1 MDATMGQL
9 VYLPAGVAG
18 PDPDVFLSDVLTGW
32 RRAQLAQNFSPDTA
46 RRRVASVLRMG
57 DFVGSYPWQWT
68 AADADDFFGHLRGVR
83 NLAHTTVR
91 AYQTDVKL
99 FLDYATDPAY
109 AWNEHCGRLFGTVFS
124 QVVTEFNR
132 ARHVQANDARPL
144 KRPFTPSELQ
154 QFFDLADL
162 EPERI
167 LNAGRKGALAAWRD
181 AVAFKTLYGWG
192 LRRNEVR
199 HLQLVDFSRNA
210 RAPFFGEWGLVRVR
224 HGKAMRGSPAKQ
236 RTVLTVFDWAAEA
249 LADWAER
256 GLPRYGRPVNDL
268 FPTEKGGLVPERNL
282 WQRMRNFV
290 DELGFPAGLDLHS
303 FRRAYAT
310 NLQIEYAYDVSFVQ
324 LQLGHEHA
332 STTSIYTLAAP
343 DYRARE
349 LERVLTA
356 TLARSNARLDGPT
369 PKES

>member
-18 PDPDVFLSDVLTGW
+18 PDPDAFLSDVLTGW

-109 AWNEHCGRLFGTVFS
+109 DWNEHCGRLFGTVFS
-124 QVVTEFNR
+124 QVITELNR
-132 ARHVQANDARPL
+132 ARHVQADDARPQ
-144 KRPFTPSELQ
+144 KRPFTPTELQ

-199 HLQLVDFSRNA
+199 HLQLVDFSRNV

-236 RTVLTVFDWAAEA
+236 RTVLTVFDWAAEKPSRTGPSA
-249 LADWAER
+249 AF
-256 GLPRYGRPVNDL
+256 PVTVNPSTTC
-268 FPTEKGGLVPERNL
+268 FPL
-282 WQRMRNFV
+282 
-290 DELGFPAGLDLHS
+290 
-303 FRRAYAT
+303 RRAGWCPNAICGSACAT
-310 NLQIEYAYDVSFVQ
+310 SSTNSACPPGWTCIRFA
-324 LQLGHEHA
+324 GPMRPTCKPNTP
-332 STTSIYTLAAP
+332 TTSASCSCSS
-343 DYRARE
+343 
-349 LERVLTA
+349 A
-356 TLARSNARLDGPT
+356 TSMPRPPPSTPWPHRTTEPASSNA
-369 PKES
+369 S

>member
-1 MDATMGQL
+1 VDATMGQL

-18 PDPDVFLSDVLTGW
+18 PDPDAFLSDVLTGW
-32 RRAQLAQNFSPDTA
+32 RRAQLAQNFSPGTA

-109 AWNEHCGRLFGTVFS
+109 DWNEHCGRLFGTVFS
-124 QVVTEFNR
+124 QVITEFNK
-132 ARHVQANDARPL
+132 ARHVQADDARPL
-144 KRPFTPSELQ
+144 KRPFTPTELQ

-192 LRRNEVR
+192 LRRNESGTYSLSTSHVTSGPR
-199 HLQLVDFSRNA
+199 SSVNGGWSGCATA
-210 RAPFFGEWGLVRVR
+210 RPCGGRRLSSAPC
-224 HGKAMRGSPAKQ
+224 
-236 RTVLTVFDWAAEA
+236 
-249 LADWAER
+249 
-256 GLPRYGRPVNDL
+256 
-268 FPTEKGGLVPERNL
+268 
-282 WQRMRNFV
+282 
-290 DELGFPAGLDLHS
+290 
-303 FRRAYAT
+303 
-310 NLQIEYAYDVSFVQ
+310 
-324 LQLGHEHA
+324 
-332 STTSIYTLAAP
+332 
-343 DYRARE
+343 
-349 LERVLTA
+349 
-356 TLARSNARLDGPT
+356 
-369 PKES
+369 

>member
-1 MDATMGQL
+1 MQNLQSVRRSGGRDDGP
-9 VYLPAGVAG
+9 VGVPAGGCCG
-18 PDPDVFLSDVLTGW
+18 PRPDAFLGDVLTGW
-32 RRAQLAQNFSPDTA
+32 RRAQLAQNFSPDTV

-99 FLDYATDPAY
+99 FLDYAIDPAY
-109 AWNEHCGRLFGTVFS
+109 DWNEHCGRLFGTVFS
-124 QVVTEFNR
+124 QVITEFNR
-132 ARHVQANDARPL
+132 ARHVQADDARPL
-144 KRPFTPSELQ
+144 KRPFTPTELQ

-256 GLPRYGRPVNDL
+256 GLPRYGQPVNDV
-268 FPTEKGGLVPERNL
+268 FPTEKGGLVPERNCGSACAPSSTNSGSRPG
-282 WQRMRNFV
+282 WTCIRF
-290 DELGFPAGLDLHS
+290 AGLMRPTCKS
-303 FRRAYAT
+303 NTA
-310 NLQIEYAYDVSFVQ
+310 
-324 LQLGHEHA
+324 
-332 STTSIYTLAAP
+332 TTSVSCSSNLATSMPRPPPSTPWPHRTTEPAS
-343 DYRARE
+343 
-349 LERVLTA
+349 
-356 TLARSNARLDGPT
+356 SNV
-369 PKES
+369 S

>member
-1 MDATMGQL
+1 
-9 VYLPAGVAG
+9 
-18 PDPDVFLSDVLTGW
+18 
-32 RRAQLAQNFSPDTA
+32 
-46 RRRVASVLRMG
+46 MG
-57 DFVGSYPWQWT
+57 DFVGSYPWHWT

-109 AWNEHCGRLFGTVFS
+109 DWNEHCGRLFGTVFS
-124 QVVTEFNR
+124 QLITEFNR
-132 ARHVQANDARPL
+132 ARHVQADDARPL
-144 KRPFTPSELQ
+144 KRPFTPTELQ

-256 GLPRYGRPVNDL
+256 GLPRYGQPFNDL
-268 FPTEKGGLVPERNL
+268 FPTEKGGSGARAQSVAAHAPLCRRTGL
-282 WQRMRNFV
+282 
-290 DELGFPAGLDLHS
+290 PARAGSAFLPPCLCHQSSSRVRLRRQFRAAATWPRACCDHLHLHTGRTGLP
-303 FRRAYAT
+303 
-310 NLQIEYAYDVSFVQ
+310 
-324 LQLGHEHA
+324 G
-332 STTSIYTLAAP
+332 P
-343 DYRARE
+343 RARTCPE
-349 LERVLTA
+349 CDPG
-356 TLARSNARLDGPT
+356 SQ
-369 PKES
+369 